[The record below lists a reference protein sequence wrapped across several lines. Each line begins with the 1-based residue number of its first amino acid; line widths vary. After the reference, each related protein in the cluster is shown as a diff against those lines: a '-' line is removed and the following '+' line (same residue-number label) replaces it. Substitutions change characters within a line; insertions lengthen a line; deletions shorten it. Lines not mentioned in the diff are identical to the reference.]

1 MKVSLADSEMLMV
14 SSLFGEMHNPW
25 GRCLSFGQH
34 GGDRQRSER
43 FWSVRCALLS
53 PDVLWKWQKADVL
66 DDVNINMIDCSN
78 INITSGQNLLIF
90 WMRTS
95 LSYKDSPSSET
106 PCSWILKSLLAEVPW
121 KVSWTYFTGF
131 SFGRSQHS
139 IRRFSYRLSLITNSN
154 TA

>member
-1 MKVSLADSEMLMV
+1 MYESVVSWLWNANGEYLIWWNAQ
-14 SSLFGEMHNPW
+14 SL
-25 GRCLSFGQH
+25 GRCLSFGQR

-43 FWSVRCALLS
+43 FLSVGCALLS
-53 PDVLWKWQKADVL
+53 PDVLWKWQKAEVL

-90 WMRTS
+90 WMCTS

-106 PCSWILKSLLAEVPW
+106 PCSWKLKSLLAEVPW
-121 KVSWTYFTGF
+121 KVSWTYFTEF
-131 SFGRSQHS
+131 SFNISS